1 VATSNL
7 MLGVWA
13 SGLMFSSYGH
23 FLGALFL
30 YFFHTFFSSCRGI
43 YMYNH
48 THDTSKLASPYEL
61 PYEAFSRY
69 NTSVHKK
76 KDLYT
81 SFRICKLPL

>member
-1 VATSNL
+1 
-7 MLGVWA
+7 
-13 SGLMFSSYGH
+13 
-23 FLGALFL
+23 
-30 YFFHTFFSSCRGI
+30 
-43 YMYNH
+43 MYNH